1 VRPVDEEEDEAALC
15 NLTGSRYHPSPSP
28 FSRCP
33 CPGYSG
39 CEDTQR
45 LMSGGAPPLRPP
57 GKACDLS
64 LNPRSVSGSGRG
76 PRPGARILCCNG
88 AADMWPEPAAVRY
101 GRGSRPPG
109 RREKAAPFYRSR
121 LYWSSVLCSPF
132 WLVRCRTLPATVSS
146 AVLAPILIGIKATC
160 PRGRC
165 VVCTRR
171 ASLRACCWL
180 LLLLWFV
187 PGLATSS

>member
-1 VRPVDEEEDEAALC
+1 VQSDRQPV
-15 NLTGSRYHPSPSP
+15 SP

-39 CEDTQR
+39 GQDTHR
-45 LMSGGAPPLRPP
+45 LIERWCPASAITQKSLRSFSQSVLDGLGVGQGTQALGKRPP
-57 GKACDLS
+57 
-64 LNPRSVSGSGRG
+64 
-76 PRPGARILCCNG
+76 
-88 AADMWPEPAAVRY
+88 
-101 GRGSRPPG
+101 
-109 RREKAAPFYRSR
+109 PFYPSR

-146 AVLAPILIGIKATC
+146 AVLAPILIGIKAPC

-165 VVCTRR
+165 VVCTRQ
-171 ASLRACCWL
+171 ASLRSCCWL

-187 PGLATSS
+187 PGLASSSWASCGLEVLDL